1 AIVEVSFT
9 PVLVNCIGF
18 HSIGCPNIETI
29 TTVPLALVTTIAD
42 LRVGATPATSNAT
55 STPLSVYLLI
65 TSLGFDSAEFIV
77 CVAPITL
84 ALFNLSSDK
93 SKTNI
98 LLAPAAL
105 AATTVN
111 KPIGPAPK
119 IATVSPN
126 RTSPSL
132 IA

>member
-1 AIVEVSFT
+1 MNKAKAI
-9 PVLVNCIGF
+9 
-18 HSIGCPNIETI
+18 
-29 TTVPLALVTTIAD
+29 
-42 LRVGATPATSNAT
+42 GATHTINSGESN
-55 STPLSVYLLI
+55 P
-65 TSLGFDSAEFIV
+65 
-77 CVAPITL
+77 
-84 ALFNLSSDK
+84 SDVINK
-93 SKTNI
+93 PKTNI

-105 AATTVN
+105 AAITVN

>member
-1 AIVEVSFT
+1 M
-9 PVLVNCIGF
+9 
-18 HSIGCPNIETI
+18 
-29 TTVPLALVTTIAD
+29 
-42 LRVGATPATSNAT
+42 
-55 STPLSVYLLI
+55 
-65 TSLGFDSAEFIV
+65 
-77 CVAPITL
+77 VAPIAL

-105 AATTVN
+105 AAITVN